1 MCQLER
7 QKWMTLWQ
15 PFQETIES
23 WHKEPKQWCK
33 RDLKMEA
40 FLPFLQ
46 MSVSRATRAYHQV
59 CGLRFKSVLLKDAL
73 EVSDLLW

>member
-1 MCQLER
+1 
-7 QKWMTLWQ
+7 
-15 PFQETIES
+15 
-23 WHKEPKQWCK
+23 
-33 RDLKMEA
+33 MEA

-73 EVSDLLW
+73 EVSDLL